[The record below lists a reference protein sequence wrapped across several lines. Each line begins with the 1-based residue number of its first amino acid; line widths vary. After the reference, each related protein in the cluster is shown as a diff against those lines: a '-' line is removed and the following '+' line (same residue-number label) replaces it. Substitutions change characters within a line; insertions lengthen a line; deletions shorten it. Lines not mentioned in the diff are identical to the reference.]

1 MPTSVFFNNFFSSQ
15 EQQLIENLIIES
27 ISIYGMDVYYLPR
40 TLTNKDEIYGED
52 NLSVYKSSYFVDMYI
67 KDVMGFRGDGDFLSK
82 FNLQIRDQ
90 MTFTI
95 ARRTFFDE
103 IASVESIERPREGDL
118 IYFPLNKK
126 VFVVKFVEHEAIFYQ
141 MGALQTFDLIT
152 ELWEYSNEVF
162 ETGIAEID
170 ALQKKYSFD
179 MSQFGLLTEDK
190 KFITTEDGF
199 DIVREEYDF
208 STQVGDSLEDNIEIE
223 TEADNIVDFT
233 EKNPF
238 SEADY

>member
-67 KDVMGFRGDGDFLSK
+67 KDVMGFRGEGDFLSK